1 MKQKPDHDIMVAL
14 RIILAGVLLL
24 LVAPSYTGTVN
35 VSVPL
40 AEPIG
45 KNLYWLKEQK
55 SLDLPTVLRNYRTG
69 SFIPSSRF
77 FLNFGIDSG
86 PIWLALDVENAAAE
100 PLLRRL
106 TLRTS
111 WLDRVDVYFMHQ
123 DQLTAEFHT
132 GDALPFRQR
141 PVQDRYFK
149 FDHHYSPGRTLALI
163 RIETQ
168 DPMLL
173 PLFLSTV
180 DEDDHYKLLE
190 SYSYG
195 LLYGG
200 LSLLAFYNFLLFL
213 SLRSR
218 RYLYYSAYLA
228 AFLLMNITYTGHGY
242 RWFWPDS
249 PRWELWS
256 PPLMMIIFSITGL
269 FFALR
274 FLNIRSHFPQLHK
287 SVVWVCGGI
296 VTLMAGAM
304 ISGNSVL
311 ALLTAFTFVLLFSVV
326 MILLGLLALYAG
338 ETSARY
344 FLFASVS
351 HTVTG
356 SITALAVWGV
366 LPYTTLTYHA
376 VEIGMTIDAV
386 LLAMAL
392 ADQFRI
398 MQNQKLHALQ
408 LAMADPLTGINNR
421 RAFYWQVRPIWSN
434 NLRKGHPMS
443 LVMLDI
449 DHFKRINDRYGHAC
463 GDSVLKKLAKMLD
476 SEGRSADVVA
486 RWGGEEFILF
496 LGETSLKEGLIFAE
510 RMCGEIAAAHLQ
522 FGDELL
528 TFTASFGVAS
538 VDGNITDLE
547 GLIVAA
553 DKGVYFA
560 KRKGRNRVCHIQEIP
575 QERVI

>member
-242 RWFWPDS
+242 RWF
-249 PRWELWS
+249 
-256 PPLMMIIFSITGL
+256 
-269 FFALR
+269 
-274 FLNIRSHFPQLHK
+274 
-287 SVVWVCGGI
+287 
-296 VTLMAGAM
+296 
-304 ISGNSVL
+304 
-311 ALLTAFTFVLLFSVV
+311 
-326 MILLGLLALYAG
+326 
-338 ETSARY
+338 
-344 FLFASVS
+344 
-351 HTVTG
+351 
-356 SITALAVWGV
+356 
-366 LPYTTLTYHA
+366 
-376 VEIGMTIDAV
+376 
-386 LLAMAL
+386 
-392 ADQFRI
+392 
-398 MQNQKLHALQ
+398 
-408 LAMADPLTGINNR
+408 
-421 RAFYWQVRPIWSN
+421 
-434 NLRKGHPMS
+434 
-443 LVMLDI
+443 
-449 DHFKRINDRYGHAC
+449 
-463 GDSVLKKLAKMLD
+463 
-476 SEGRSADVVA
+476 
-486 RWGGEEFILF
+486 
-496 LGETSLKEGLIFAE
+496 
-510 RMCGEIAAAHLQ
+510 
-522 FGDELL
+522 
-528 TFTASFGVAS
+528 
-538 VDGNITDLE
+538 
-547 GLIVAA
+547 
-553 DKGVYFA
+553 
-560 KRKGRNRVCHIQEIP
+560 
-575 QERVI
+575 